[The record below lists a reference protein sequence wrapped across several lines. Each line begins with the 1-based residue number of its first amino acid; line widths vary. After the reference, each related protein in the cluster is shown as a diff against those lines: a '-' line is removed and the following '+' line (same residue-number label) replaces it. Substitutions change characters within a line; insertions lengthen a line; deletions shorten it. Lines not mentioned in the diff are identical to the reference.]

1 MDLTK
6 IVDEL
11 GTAVQQIEADNGA
24 PLPQYEPTS
33 PKARLGYDHVV
44 DAMNRLP
51 RPLMALLSLVFFVVA
66 GINPPWFEARMQ
78 ALAAIPEP
86 MWWII
91 GAVITFF
98 FGARETHYMRSG
110 PRTKAGPR

>member
-1 MDLTK
+1 MDMSRIIDK
-6 IVDEL
+6 L
-11 GTAVQQIEADNGA
+11 GTAVLEIEAQNGA
-24 PLPQYEPTS
+24 PLPQYQPTTA
-33 PKARLGYDHVV
+33 PGRVGYNHVI

-51 RPLMALLSLVFFVVA
+51 RPLMALLSLGFFIVA
-66 GINPPWFEARMQ
+66 GINPAWFEARMQ

-98 FGARETHYMRSG
+98 FGARETYYMRTG
-110 PRTKAGPR
+110 PAGKPQA